1 MTIIS
6 RFAAYNAQSE
16 GAFIHMPYEN
26 RGLNEKM
33 GEKMVPGNRG
43 KELWRPQRLII
54 HPWPR
59 REVGGEGGMVG
70 NVINQDINKND
81 A

>member
-1 MTIIS
+1 VIVDVPWDSSFCRQIPPSPRKSRSFPVTIIS

-33 GEKMVPGNRG
+33 GEKMVPGNRSKG
-43 KELWRPQRLII
+43 L
-54 HPWPR
+54 
-59 REVGGEGGMVG
+59 
-70 NVINQDINKND
+70 
-81 A
+81 